1 MGIRTGKNYIESLR
15 DGRQMWID
23 GELVKD
29 VTKDRR
35 FAAAAYTMAELYDM
49 QHDPKRID
57 MMTYKS
63 PSNGER
69 VGMSFIQPK
78 SVDDLVRRRGM
89 VKTWMDATCGMFGR
103 SPDFMNITLTGFA
116 SASDTFGQKDKKY
129 AQNIWNYYEHCRDND
144 IAMTHTLINP
154 QVDRSKPVEKQDK
167 DLAAKIVKETDA
179 GIVVSGAR
187 MVATLCAYSHDLLVM
202 PSTYLANSEEA
213 KPYAFGFAVPV
224 NAPGL
229 RFICRPSVIHE
240 NPGSSMD
247 FPLSSRLDETDAMV
261 IFDNVFIPWERVFIY
276 RDAEM
281 CNGLYNRTGAMPQIM
296 HQFSTKNLAKAEFMM
311 AVAFAMVRSTK
322 VDAHLHVQGML
333 AELIQ
338 YTEFVRACLRASEVD
353 AAPNAQ
359 GFMTPAAMPLWTI
372 RMMFPKMFIRMCE
385 IIQILGAGGLV
396 AVPSFAEL
404 SGPVGKDVEAYFQ
417 AANADSRYRIKLFRL
432 AFDAA
437 VSSFSGRQQLYERYY
452 SGDPVRLAGTLYEI
466 YDKDPYVDRVTELL
480 NGLEAR
486 QTGDGTPLGFRPV
499 LSAAE

>member
-1 MGIRTGKNYIESLR
+1 MGTLTGNQYIESLR

-23 GELVKD
+23 GELVTD

-49 QHDPKRID
+49 QHDPKLVDRL
-57 MMTYKS
+57 TYKS
-63 PSNGER
+63 PTSGDR
-69 VGMSFIQPK
+69 VGLSFIQPK
-78 SVDDLVRRRGM
+78 SIDDLVRRREM

-116 SASDTFGQKDKKY
+116 CAKDTFGQKDKKY
-129 AQNIWNYYEHCRDND
+129 ADNIWNYYLHCREND
-144 IAMTHTLINP
+144 VAMTHTLINP

-167 DLAAKIVKETDA
+167 DLAAKVVKETDA
-179 GIVVSGAR
+179 GIVINGAR
-187 MVATLCAYSHDLLVM
+187 MVSTLCAYSHDLLVM

-213 KPYAFGFAVPV
+213 RPYAFGFAVPV

-229 RFICRPSVIHE
+229 RFICRPSVIHS
-240 NPGSSMD
+240 NPGSPMD
-247 FPLSSRLDETDAMV
+247 YPLSSRLDETDAMV
-261 IFDNVFIPWERVFIY
+261 IFENVLIPWERVFIY

-311 AVAFAMVRSTK
+311 AVAFAMARSTK

-338 YTEFVRACLRASEVD
+338 YTEFVRSCLRASEVD
-353 AAPNAQ
+353 AKPNAQ
-359 GFMTPAAMPLWTI
+359 GFTTPAHLPLWTV

-385 IIQILGAGGLV
+385 IVQILGAGGLV
-396 AVPSFAEL
+396 AVPSYAEL
-404 SGPVGKDVEAYFQ
+404 AGPVGKDVETYFQ

-466 YDKDPYVDRVTELL
+466 YDKNPYVDRIAELL
-480 NGLEAR
+480 DDLEAR
-486 QTGDGTPLGFRPV
+486 QSDPEKLLGFRPV

>member
-1 MGIRTGKNYIESLR
+1 MGIRSGSQYIESLR

-23 GELVKD
+23 GELVTD

-49 QHDPKRID
+49 QRDPKMVERL
-57 MMTYKS
+57 TYKS
-63 PSNGER
+63 PTSGDR
-69 VGMSFIQPK
+69 VGLSFIQPK
-78 SVDDLVRRRGM
+78 SIDDLVRRREM

-103 SPDFMNITLTGFA
+103 SPDFMNITLSGFA
-116 SASDTFGQKDKKY
+116 CAKDTFGEKDKKY
-129 AQNIWNYYEHCRDND
+129 ADNIWNYYLYCREND
-144 IAMTHTLINP
+144 VAMTHTLINP

-167 DLAAKIVKETDA
+167 DLAAKVVKETDA
-179 GIVVSGAR
+179 GIVINGAR
-187 MVATLCAYSHDLLVM
+187 MVSTLCAYSHDLLVM

-213 KPYAFGFAVPV
+213 RPYAFGFAVPV

-229 RFICRPSVIHE
+229 RFICRPSVIHG
-240 NPGSSMD
+240 NPGSPMD
-247 FPLSSRLDETDAMV
+247 YPLSSRLDETDAMV
-261 IFDNVFIPWERVFIY
+261 IFENVLIPWERVFIY
-276 RDAEM
+276 RDADM

-311 AVAFAMVRSTK
+311 AVAFAMARSTK

-338 YTEFVRACLRASEVD
+338 YTEFVRSCLRASEVD
-353 AAPNAQ
+353 AKPNAQ
-359 GFMTPAAMPLWTI
+359 GFTTPAHLPLWTV

-385 IIQILGAGGLV
+385 IVQVLGAGGLV
-396 AVPSFAEL
+396 AVPSYAEL
-404 SGPVGKDVEAYFQ
+404 AGPVAKDVETYFQ

-466 YDKDPYVDRVTELL
+466 YDKNPYVDRIAELL
-480 NGLEAR
+480 DDLEAR
-486 QTGDGTPLGFRPV
+486 QSDPEKLLGFKPV